1 MKINK
6 NLLFTI
12 SLLTIVISGIV
23 GYSYLNSDINSTSN
37 VTINKYSCNQA
48 NLYDRLACMSVMDN
62 VKSKY
67 VSSSTGINF
76 STISS
81 DTNGKGIYTFSS
93 TAGDE
98 YPIYYY
104 RGEVDNNNVKFAG
117 FCWKIVRTT
126 DTGGT
131 KLIYNGTP
139 DTNGFC
145 TKTEDET
152 KIEKSVFNNTTNDN
166 SLAYAGYMY
175 GEVYSYHSSNIE
187 DYIWYGDNFTF
198 TDVDTNVSGDG
209 TYKLSNLVND
219 SSKISSHHYTC
230 WNSSGECSKVSY
242 IYYVDYENNE
252 FYYINIRDGKNIQD
266 AISEMNENTN
276 DSTVKTSVDNWFNN
290 TFTTWF
296 TNNSHTPNDYLEDA
310 IWCNDRTISSTT
322 NGWNS
327 NGNIEELLYYEG
339 YKRREESNPSL
350 KCNNKNDSFTE
361 SDTTKGNG
369 KLTYRV
375 GLITADEVIL
385 AGGINLENSN
395 YYLRN
400 QTTFWTMT
408 PYKFDKNWGGVFGL
422 YSDGKLDYHGIGD
435 SKGVRPMISLNHS
448 QVIASGDGTQNNP
461 YIIN

>member
-219 SSKISSHHYTC
+219 SSTISSHHYTC

-242 IYYVDYENNE
+242 IYYVDYDNNE

-266 AISEMNENTN
+266 R
-276 DSTVKTSVDNWFNN
+276 KLFHKKDNRF
-290 TFTTWF
+290 
-296 TNNSHTPNDYLEDA
+296 
-310 IWCNDRTISSTT
+310 R
-322 NGWNS
+322 
-327 NGNIEELLYYEG
+327 
-339 YKRREESNPSL
+339 
-350 KCNNKNDSFTE
+350 
-361 SDTTKGNG
+361 
-369 KLTYRV
+369 
-375 GLITADEVIL
+375 
-385 AGGINLENSN
+385 
-395 YYLRN
+395 
-400 QTTFWTMT
+400 QFW
-408 PYKFDKNWGGVFGL
+408 K
-422 YSDGKLDYHGIGD
+422 S
-435 SKGVRPMISLNHS
+435 
-448 QVIASGDGTQNNP
+448 
-461 YIIN
+461 